1 MQTLIFLACLLAR
14 VSSDTTEYA
23 SQGWTPKP
31 VKIYC
36 TTSVVEML
44 PFYRDMQDIF
54 LPVLIAADDLH
65 NCYHIWYT
73 PQYITLYV
81 VSAIGSD
88 EMVEAK
94 IL

>member
-1 MQTLIFLACLLAR
+1 
-14 VSSDTTEYA
+14 
-23 SQGWTPKP
+23 
-31 VKIYC
+31 
-36 TTSVVEML
+36 ML
-44 PFYRDMQDIF
+44 PFYRDTQDIF

-81 VSAIGSD
+81 VCAIESD

-94 IL
+94 ILWNTKVIAHVLLDLGLLRFFLEKGQQGLICGG